1 MGIPAQHSWSSHIW
15 LLSHGSMIAF
25 LSALLA
31 ALEELLKKVLSPFC
45 SLSQEEKYHGQLS
58 GNAKGLFSENR
69 AN

>member
-1 MGIPAQHSWSSHIW
+1 MRIPAQHSLSSHIW
-15 LLSHGSMIAF
+15 LPSHASMIAF

-58 GNAKGLFSENR
+58 SNGKGLFSESC
-69 AN
+69 AD